1 MILAMAIVGGGAVAA
16 QAASRYV
23 GSPVVVQEQSNWC
36 WVAAGKSLTSYHAG
50 SNPSQCTAYKWGKG
64 GSTCP
69 NNTGTL
75 GNIYSILVSAGLA
88 NPGSISSGSRSF
100 SNIQGDLNVNRP
112 AVARWGWDNTGGST
126 GHIVVIRGYDNS
138 VSTVSYMNP
147 LNSSYQSN
155 TYSWMVAGGGHKWTD
170 TLYGAAN

>member
-1 MILAMAIVGGGAVAA
+1 LKNTKTTKHRIQV
-16 QAASRYV
+16 
-23 GSPVVVQEQSNWC
+23 
-36 WVAAGKSLTSYHAG
+36 
-50 SNPSQCTAYKWGKG
+50 GKG

-138 VSTVSYMNP
+138 VSTVSYMNS